1 MNKFEYKRLCPFKW
15 YILENFPFIEYDF
28 DALTNW
34 QLFCKIGK
42 EINKIRESE
51 NTVGTQVEDL
61 TNAFISLQDY
71 INNYFENL
79 DVQDEINNKLDEMV
93 EDGTLQRL
101 LLDVLSGVKII
112 TPRNYHIEDYSSG
125 DFTLFKYNNKVMMID
140 THSTTI
146 WSGLLADLNTYNI
159 THIDT
164 LIITHY
170 DTDHIGNLENLI
182 NNNFIDE
189 NTSVYLPN
197 FTTGWE
203 QYRGTEHDYIIAL
216 LNTNNI
222 TYEVI
227 TTENTEKYFANDLKL
242 IFNNTDVDYYLT
254 HPNGNNSIDYND
266 TSLMTSIYYHNISMF
281 FGGDAGK
288 TAIEHMMDLGYIN
301 HKYNLWKV
309 CHHGNNN
316 SANTFSEKYANIIN
330 PDFAIQYSCM
340 KAQSENF
347 YAENETKYFHKFNTK
362 MYSTSFNEKNIILSV
377 DENSINCIQ
386 GSERTHTNNI
396 LQISDI
402 YVDSSYNGFIQDGTQ
417 EYPFHDIPECLISL
431 WEKSHSYYN
440 VHIANGEY
448 CKNDYPANS
457 IRDKIQISKA
467 NSVINLIGE
476 SVDGVKIYKNINIR
490 NSSVSLQNLT
500 FNVIMNIIPFESY
513 FSKVSIRNCKF
524 VNTTEN
530 VLNATFIANSM
541 IDFID
546 VSFTNFDNCI
556 RANRSQIIET
566 NITSINNNT
575 INRLENSNIQ
585 ANNLSLNNTND
596 FTNTTNAFNLTNSK
610 LIDGYLLMS
619 FNSTGV
625 TTIDLPFPKNNF
637 SHVEIYY
644 KTGDSI
650 TSTKVPSGLS
660 STLLSGFLINTANT
674 AGYLYNAL
682 CTMNSQQF
690 VLSRNRQINM
700 NPTPGISFNE
710 QNAIK
715 IVKIIGY

>member
-1 MNKFEYKRLCPFKW
+1 MNNYKGMRPFRW
-15 YILENFPFIEYDF
+15 FILENFPFIENDF
-28 DALTNW
+28 EAINDYRLFSRVVDKLNEVIKSLNLSNEQVENLTNKVNE
-34 QLFCKIGK
+34 L
-42 EINKIRESE
+42 EE
-51 NTVGTQVEDL
+51 
-61 TNAFISLQDY
+61 Y

-79 DVQDEINNKLDEMV
+79 DVQDEINNKLDELV
-93 EDGTLQRL
+93 EDGTLQNL
-101 LLDVLSGVKII
+101 ILEVLSGVKII

-140 THSTTI
+140 THSETI

-189 NTSVYLPN
+189 NTTVYLPN
-197 FTTGWE
+197 FTSGWE
-203 QYRGTEHDYIIAL
+203 QYRGTTHNYIIAL

-222 TYEVI
+222 SYEVI

-288 TAIEHMMDLGYIN
+288 TAIEHMMDLGYIK

-316 SANTFSEKYANIIN
+316 SANTFSEEYANIIN
-330 PDFAIQYSCM
+330 PDFALQYSCM
-340 KAQSENF
+340 EAQSENF

-386 GSERTHTNNI
+386 GTERTHTNNI
-396 LQISDI
+396 LQVSDVYI
-402 YVDSSYNGFIQDGTQ
+402 DSSYNGFIQDGT
-417 EYPFHDIPECLISL
+417 EEHPFHDIPECLISL
-431 WEKSHSYYN
+431 WNKSHSYYN
-440 VHIANGEY
+440 IHIANGEY
-448 CKNDYPANS
+448 CKNDYPVNSKRDEIQIINANS
-457 IRDKIQISKA
+457 I
-467 NSVINLIGE
+467 VNLIGE
-476 SVDGVKIYKNINIR
+476 SVDGVKIYKNIEIR
-490 NSSVSLQNLT
+490 NSNVSLQNLT
-500 FNVIMNIIPFESY
+500 FNVIMNVIPFESF
-513 FSKVSIRNCKF
+513 FSKISVRNCKF

-530 VLNATFIANSM
+530 VLNASFIANST

-546 VSFTNFDNCI
+546 VSFTNFDNGI

-566 NITSINNNT
+566 NITSIDNNT
-575 INRLENSNIQ
+575 INRLENSSIQ
-585 ANNLSLNNTND
+585 ANNLTLNNTNE
-596 FTNTTNAFNLTNSK
+596 FTGTTNAFNLTNSK
-610 LIDGYLLMS
+610 LIDGYVLMP

-625 TTIDLPFPKNNF
+625 TTVDLPFPKANF
-637 SHVEIYY
+637 SHIEIYY
-644 KTGDSI
+644 KQGEFI
-650 TSTKVPSGLS
+650 TSTKVPSGLA
-660 STLLSGFLINTANT
+660 STLLSGLLINAANT
-674 AGYLYNAL
+674 AGYLYNAV
-682 CTMNSQQF
+682 CTMNTQQF
-690 VLSRNRQINM
+690 VLTRNRQM
-700 NPTPGISFNE
+700 GLNPSPGISFSE
-710 QNAIK
+710 QNAVK
-715 IVKIIGY
+715 IVKVIGY